1 MCHPCELTVSMSW
14 MRCKIPGSNM
24 INNYKYMRLS
34 GVTGDGQNNVGWSK
48 RATADIRAAA
58 FRCLQRKR
66 NKRPCLNALGSETWD
81 QVVEYEDKKKV
92 VVVGGGAGGL
102 ACAGRLAKAGLEV
115 TLLEKNSLA
124 GGRLQSEYIDGW
136 RFDTGPSLLLF
147 PKTYMETFEHLGI
160 DHEECLELKRVVP
173 AAYRVF
179 FSDGSSIDL
188 LDDPEDMK
196 RQLEGIEKGAGEGYE
211 EFLEMAKRH
220 LEIGMPYFIER
231 DFTELSDAKGLLDL
245 LPKAT
250 SLNPWQL
257 LGPYDLVL
265 RQFFKSDKIRSA
277 FAFQTCYVGLT
288 PYTAP
293 GVFSLLAGTEMNDG
307 VFYPIGGF
315 GKIRDSL
322 FDAAIKHGVKMM
334 METEVKSIAV
344 DPKSNVCGV
353 KLVNGT
359 QINADIVVC
368 NRDLPAS
375 YELLES
381 MGDTKI
387 EEYAAKKSSKLGSLA
402 YSNGVLIYCW
412 CINRKIDNLLHH
424 NVFVSDNRK
433 KSWNPARSAD
443 ELQQFPNFY
452 VHVPSRTDATAA
464 PDGCE
469 SVMVLLPVANLQL
482 TEKEKYP
489 DMVRQGKE
497 CILKSLETSGVKL
510 GQHIVAEKIV
520 TPDEL
525 GAKYGLKHGAA
536 FGLSHGLNQLSLF
549 RPSNKEDI
557 CSGLYFTGASTR
569 PGNGVPLC
577 FISAKLTAERILKDN
592 SCST

>member
-1 MCHPCELTVSMSW
+1 MSW
-14 MRCKIPGSNM
+14 VRCQTSGGRISYEQMRVS
-24 INNYKYMRLS
+24 S
-34 GVTGDGQNNVGWSK
+34 VTGDRQINVGWSK
-48 RATADIRAAA
+48 CGTADRLSGA
-58 FRCLQRKR
+58 CMWLQRKER
-66 NKRPCLNALGSETWD
+66 EKRRLYLNATGSESRD
-81 QVVEYEDKKKV
+81 QGVECEDMKRV
-92 VVVGGGAGGL
+92 IVVGGGAGGL

-115 TLLEKNSLA
+115 TLLEKNNVV
-124 GGRLQSEYIDGW
+124 GGRLQSENINGW

-160 DHEECLELKRVVP
+160 DHGEFLELKRVVP

-179 FSDGSSIDL
+179 FSDGSAIDL

-196 RQLEGIEKGAGEGYE
+196 KQLEDIEKGAGEGYAG
-211 EFLEMAKRH
+211 FLDMAKRH

-277 FAFQTCYVGLT
+277 FAFQTCYVGLS
-288 PYTAP
+288 PYSAP
-293 GVFSLLAGTEMNDG
+293 GVFSLLAGTEMSDG

-315 GKIRDSL
+315 GKIRDL
-322 FDAAIKHGVKMM
+322 LYDAAVRHGVKMM
-334 METEVKSIAV
+334 VETEVKSIVV
-344 DPKSNVCGV
+344 DAKSNVCGV
-353 KLVNGT
+353 KLSNGT

-375 YELLES
+375 YDLLES
-381 MGDTKI
+381 NISSNI
-387 EEYAAKKSSKLGSLA
+387 EEYAAMKSSKLSSLD
-402 YSNGVLIYCW
+402 YSNGLLIYCW
-412 CINRKIDNLLHH
+412 CIDRKMDDLLHH
-424 NVFVSDNRK
+424 NVFISNNRK
-433 KSWNPARSAD
+433 KSWEPARDAD
-443 ELQQFPNFY
+443 EMQQFPNFY
-452 VHVPSRTDATAA
+452 VHVPSRTDTTAA

-489 DMVRQGKE
+489 DMVRKGKE
-497 CILKSLETSGVKL
+497 SILKSLEASGVKL
-510 GQHIVAEKIV
+510 GQHIVAEKII

-525 GAKYGLKHGAA
+525 GAKYALKYGAA
-536 FGLSHGLNQLSLF
+536 FGLSHNLNQLSLF
-549 RPSNKEDI
+549 RPGNKDDV

-577 FISAKLTAERILKDN
+577 FISAKLTAERILKDA
-592 SCST
+592 SCFT